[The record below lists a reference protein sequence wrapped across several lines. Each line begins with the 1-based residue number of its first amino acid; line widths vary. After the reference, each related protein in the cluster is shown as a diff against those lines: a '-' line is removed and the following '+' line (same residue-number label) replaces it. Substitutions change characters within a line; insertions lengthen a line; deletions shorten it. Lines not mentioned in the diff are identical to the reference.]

1 MKRNDSKTNELLAQ
15 VVERYLYHSQYA
27 QSDKSMIKDM
37 AQKMCEIEIWEM
49 WTLTQ
54 E

>member
-1 MKRNDSKTNELLAQ
+1 MKRNDSKTNEMLAQ
-15 VVERYLYHSQYA
+15 VVERFLYHFQYA
-27 QSDKSMIKDM
+27 QSNQSMIKDM